1 MPGYRPLGEFSHK
14 GKPLLEIID
23 AHRQWLR
30 GEGGERADLRR
41 ANLIDADLSGVY
53 LIGANLS
60 PGAVLIGANLSGA
73 NLIGANFAGANLVG
87 ANLSGVDL
95 IAANLSG
102 ALLRDAN
109 LGDADLRDANMTR
122 AILREAIMKG
132 TILIGVNLSGANLIG
147 ANLVGADLTGATL
160 MEADL
165 GEANLVGADMRN
177 SNLTNAKLI
186 RANASGASLRDAI
199 LMGADAEDAHL
210 VGADLQGTDL
220 RTANM
225 AGANLRDSSLRSA
238 VLARTDLHGANLSG
252 VCLDDAVLSGWI
264 IRGVICTHLITVS
277 SGQKDI
283 RKFEAG
289 QFEKEFS
296 ERERV
301 SEMTLS
307 IPFTSTTFHIS
318 HFIVKAINHVT
329 GLPVLGLKG
338 MEALSDKETKLTF
351 SFLDNDFYAKYVK
364 VFETD
369 FRDALNDHLKK
380 IPMAW
385 FAPPWEEP
393 NRKIT
398 GPVAPAREGTA
409 VSYAPWQAS
418 AEPPK
423 QAVPETAIMV
433 GNHGHA
439 IHDLITRFFG

>member
-41 ANLIDADLSGVY
+41 ANLIEADLSGVY

-60 PGAVLIGANLSGA
+60 PGAVLIGANL
-73 NLIGANFAGANLVG
+73 VG
-87 ANLSGVDL
+87 ANLSGADL

-109 LGDADLRDANMTR
+109 LGDADLRDASMTR
-122 AILREAIMKG
+122 AILRDAIMKG

-147 ANLVGADLTGATL
+147 ANLVGADLTGANL

-165 GEANLVGADMRN
+165 SEANLVGADMRN
-177 SNLTNAKLI
+177 ANLMNANLS
-186 RANASGASLRDAI
+186 RANVSGASLRDATLI
-199 LMGADAEDAHL
+199 GADAKDAHV

-220 RTANM
+220 RTAIM

-252 VCLDDAVLSGWI
+252 VCLDDAVLSGWTI
-264 IRGVICTHLITVS
+264 KDVTCTHLITVNN
-277 SGQKDI
+277 GQKDM

-301 SEMTLS
+301 SEITLS

-318 HFIVKAINHVT
+318 HFIVKSINHVT
-329 GLPVLGLKG
+329 GLQAVGLKA

-351 SFLDNDFYAKYVK
+351 AFLDNDFYGKYVK

-369 FRDALNDHLKK
+369 FRDALNEHFKK

-385 FAPPWEEP
+385 FTPPWEEA

-398 GPVAPAREGTA
+398 VPVTPPREGAA
-409 VSYAPWQAS
+409 VPYAPWQAD
-418 AEPPK
+418 AEASKRP
-423 QAVPETAIMV
+423 VPENAIMV
-433 GNHGHA
+433 GNQGHA
-439 IHDLITRFFG
+439 IHDLIAKFFG

>member
-41 ANLIDADLSGVY
+41 ASLIEADLSGVY

-87 ANLSGVDL
+87 ANLSGADL

-109 LGDADLRDANMTR
+109 LGEADLRDANMSR

-132 TILIGVNLSGANLIG
+132 TVLMGVNLSGANLIG
-147 ANLVGADLTGATL
+147 ANLVGADLTGANL
-160 MEADL
+160 IEADL
-165 GEANLVGADMRN
+165 SEANLVGAEMRN
-177 SNLTNAKLI
+177 ANLMNANL
-186 RANASGASLRDAI
+186 SGANVSGATLRDAT
-199 LMGADAEDAHL
+199 LVGADAKDAHV
-210 VGADLQGTDL
+210 VGADLQGTNL

-225 AGANLRDSSLRSA
+225 AGANLRDSTLRSA

-252 VCLDDAVLSGWI
+252 VCLDDAVLSGWTI
-264 IRGVICTHLITVS
+264 KGVTCTHLITVNN
-277 SGQKDI
+277 GQKDM
-283 RKFEAG
+283 RKFETG
-289 QFEKEFS
+289 EFEKEFS

-307 IPFTSTTFHIS
+307 IPFTATTFHIA
-318 HFIVKAINHVT
+318 HFIAKSINHVT
-329 GLPVLGLKG
+329 GLPVVGLKG
-338 MEALSDKETKLTF
+338 MEALSDKDTKLTF
-351 SFLDNDFYAKYVK
+351 VFLDNDFYGKYVK

-369 FRDALNDHLKK
+369 LRDALNEHFKK
-380 IPMAW
+380 IPITW
-385 FAPPWEEP
+385 FTPSWEEP
-393 NRKIT
+393 NREMT
-398 GPVAPAREGTA
+398 GSVVPAREGRA
-409 VSYAPWQAS
+409 VPYAPWQAN

-423 QAVPETAIMV
+423 RVVPENAIMV
-433 GNHGHA
+433 GNHGSA
-439 IHDLITRFFG
+439 IHDLIAKFFG